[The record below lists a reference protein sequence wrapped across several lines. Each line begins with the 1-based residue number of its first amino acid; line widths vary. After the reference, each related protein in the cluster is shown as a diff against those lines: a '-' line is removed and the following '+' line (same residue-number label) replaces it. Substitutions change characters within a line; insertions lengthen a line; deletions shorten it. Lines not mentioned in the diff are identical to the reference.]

1 MRTRFIRFIALALPI
16 AVPAL
21 AAPAATQMAAP
32 TTAMPS
38 NFGALTTLF
47 AEWRAFVMSPT
58 ANAATDY
65 TPAATAGKAAKL
77 ASFQSRLNAI
87 DTTGWSE
94 SALIDRKLVQA
105 ELNGLDFELR
115 VLQPWVR
122 DPTFYANV
130 IPDMS
135 DVPAHEGPY
144 AHPNIDLY
152 QFSFPLS
159 RADDRKLTAMLA
171 NVPAILRQAKVNL
184 APGNVK
190 DFWTY
195 GERAFVEQAE
205 HLKALRE
212 GTLVMRT
219 LKGHFPANIR
229 GASPALKRA
238 IIAAEAATIDFAA
251 HIRAEAPKKTG
262 PAGVGKENY
271 NWYTKNVAMMPYN
284 WDQQVALLRRELDR
298 SITSMRLEEV
308 RNRTL
313 PPITEINNAEAYAKM
328 ERAKAAYFSDF
339 MAATGLAEEKP
350 HLRAAIA
357 AQKIEYTPPEKRQI
371 FGYVTSQDPL
381 PLVAHFTHW
390 MDLARM
396 ADEPHASPIRR
407 VPALF
412 NIYADRSEG
421 FATAFEEVTMQAG
434 LYDDIPRARELVWIM
449 LANRAARGLASLYVQ
464 SNEFDLAQA
473 GQFHA
478 EWTPRG
484 WSDPASPLVGFEQL
498 LYARQPGYGPSY
510 VTGKLQMDRLI
521 ADISHAHDVAKKPF
535 NMREVFNRIYGAGI
549 IPVPLI
555 EDELI
560 DTPQR

>member
-1 MRTRFIRFIALALPI
+1 MKLSARFVALTIAAALP
-16 AVPAL
+16 AFTVPA
-21 AAPAATQMAAP
+21 AAQMAAP
-32 TTAMPS
+32 ARNLPGNYAVLTA
-38 NFGALTTLF
+38 LF
-47 AEWRAFVMSPT
+47 ADWRGFVMAPA

-65 TPAATAGKAAKL
+65 TPAATARKAAAL
-77 ASFQSRLNAI
+77 AGFQARLNAI
-87 DTTGWSE
+87 DTSGWSK

-115 VLQPWVR
+115 VLQPWAR

-130 IPDMS
+130 IADMS

-152 QFSFPLS
+152 KFSFPLS
-159 RADDRKLTAMLA
+159 QADDRRLTAMIA
-171 NVPAILRQAKVNL
+171 NVPAILTAAKANL
-184 APGNVK
+184 AAGNVK
-190 DFWTY
+190 DFWVY
-195 GERAFVEQAE
+195 GERAFAEQAE
-205 HLKALRE
+205 TLKALGD

-219 LKGHFPANIR
+219 LKGRFKADTTK
-229 GASPALKRA
+229 ASPALKRA
-238 IIAAEAATIDFAA
+238 IAQAETATRDFAA
-251 HIRAEAPKKTG
+251 YVRAEAPKKTG
-262 PAGVGKENY
+262 PAGLGKDNY
-271 NWYTKNVAMMPYN
+271 NWYSKNVAMSPYDWN
-284 WDQQVALLRRELDR
+284 QQVTLLRRELDR
-298 SITSMRLEEV
+298 SIISMRLEEI
-308 RNRTL
+308 RNRSL
-313 PPITEINNAEAYAKM
+313 PPIKEIDSPEAYAKM
-328 ERAKAAYFSDF
+328 ERAKSAYFSDF

-357 AQKIEYTPPEKRQI
+357 AQQTSYIPPDKRQF

-381 PLVAHFTHW
+381 PLIAHFTHW

-396 ADEPHASPIRR
+396 ADEPDASPIRR

-421 FATAFEEVTMQAG
+421 FATAFEEITMQAG
-434 LYDDIPRARELVWIM
+434 LYDEIPHGRELVWIM

-464 SNEFDLAQA
+464 SNDFDLAQA

-510 VTGKLQMDRLI
+510 VTGKLQMERLI

-535 NMREVFNRIYGAGI
+535 NMRDVMSRIYGAGI
-549 IPVPLI
+549 MPVALI

-560 DTPQR
+560 DTPPR